1 MDKKQLNATP
11 TNSQDYQLL
20 EETKK
25 LRTAK
30 STLYVSKK
38 DRWEDASS
46 TAYIFSLFGII
57 GDILTLLSL
66 LGIVSL
72 PFASSLLSQIF
83 MLILFTVFLIIGIN
97 SWRKAT
103 ILKSEIGEEEDTT
116 EQVNSW
122 LETQI
127 PKNVLDEISDSSVS
141 EEIDYFNKLNYLKE
155 QLQHQFP
162 NIDIDYLDALADA
175 YLTKLLDTIE

>member
-1 MDKKQLNATP
+1 MGKK
-11 TNSQDYQLL
+11 QDYQLL

-57 GDILTLLSL
+57 GDILTILSL
-66 LGIVSL
+66 LGIISL

-127 PKNVLDEISDSSVS
+127 PKNVLDEVSDSSVS

-155 QLQHQFP
+155 QLQQQFP
-162 NIDIDYLDALADA
+162 DVDIDYLDALADA
-175 YLTKLLDTIE
+175 YLTKLLDDTTE